1 MKLLIALSLLFSTE
15 SSALESAR
23 ASADSGVSDYELTCM
38 TEPPTTTFGIWR
50 EGEEMIVRAIHHFGA
65 RFAPSFNGIYTP
77 NDIPYLAEQAKLVLK
92 MPAITTFHWPLKNC
106 SLKGEVLKCFGTDD
120 VQEGEGGAK
129 LKPFGVH
136 TAVSTEETI
145 AGKHEYTTVSL
156 NFDVD
161 GKSGPRLEMKYP
173 KGQCARGD
181 SEMMHRVKA
190 GAF

>member
-1 MKLLIALSLLFSTE
+1 MKYILSLFCLFFSA
-15 SSALESAR
+15 SSFAA
-23 ASADSGVSDYELTCM
+23 DYELTCM

-50 EGEEMIVRAIHHFGA
+50 EGEEMIVRVIHHNGTKY
-65 RFAPSFNGIYTP
+65 APAFTGVFSP

-106 SLKGEVLKCFGTDD
+106 GLKGEVFKCFGTED

-129 LKPFGVH
+129 LKPFAVH
-136 TAVSTEETI
+136 TALASEETI
-145 AGKHEYTTVSL
+145 AGKHEYLSVSL

-173 KGQCARGD
+173 NYQCSRGD
-181 SEMMHRVKA
+181 SELARKVKA
-190 GAF
+190 GI